1 MANILKGVLEGPTI
15 AKFEGGREIQ
25 PRKPGSFD
33 ATVID
38 EGHRKARRNLSCSF
52 TSGMVN
58 SAGELPCASGGVNEA
73 DEALVVWGL
82 KRSFKVEAGKPQIA
96 ESWNEGVGHGMGGSW
111 IQPAAC
117 CECDSEYESKATPS
131 NSFDFGGTGVVTWVG
146 RWLGTVGG

>member
-25 PRKPGSFD
+25 LRKPGSFD

-38 EGHRKARRNLSCSF
+38 EGHRKARRNLLVHI
-52 TSGMVN
+52 GD
-58 SAGELPCASGGVNEA
+58 GELCGRAPVREWRSQRSRRSVGGLGTKAVVQSGSRKTPNRGVMERRRWPWDGRKLDTA
-73 DEALVVWGL
+73 
-82 KRSFKVEAGKPQIA
+82 
-96 ESWNEGVGHGMGGSW
+96 
-111 IQPAAC
+111 AAC
-117 CECDSEYESKATPS
+117 CECDSEYESKAMPS